1 MFGIIMITCPSEFVE
16 TLTTTLLKKRL
27 AAAIN
32 ILPAV
37 QSWYWWDNTICS
49 KEESLLLVKTHTSR
63 FCKLEQI
70 VKELHPYQVP
80 SIVMLPI
87 ISGTDD
93 YLNWISQE
101 VNDSVDS

>member
-1 MFGIIMITCPSEFVE
+1 MFGIVILTCPSEFVE
-16 TLTTTLLKKRL
+16 PITTTLLKKRL

-32 ILPAV
+32 IIPTI
-37 QSWYWWDNTICS
+37 QSWYWWENTVRS
-49 KEESLLLVKTHTSR
+49 KEESLLLVKTHTTQ
-63 FCKLEQI
+63 FAKLEQT

-93 YLNWISQE
+93 YLNWISRE
-101 VNDSVDS
+101 VNVNMDC